1 LISRR
6 EQRFVIHELIR
17 QYSQQQLSPDNQQQA
32 LQGLAKVTTALSE
45 LWFLHARDEQQT
57 EWSRRIEQEHDNI
70 RTVLN
75 WALQE
80 NIEVGTQLS
89 GNLEHFWYSRGYHRE
104 GMEWAKQFAHLY
116 QQPNTVRLRALWTQ
130 TSLAKE
136 LSEYDLARN
145 SAKEYKQLA
154 SQLNDPKALALVEKF
169 YGLLEREQG
178 NLELGK
184 SHLEQAK
191 TMFEALQDDNSI
203 AVCLNDLGI
212 IYALQQDLGT
222 SKRYFEDSLRLK
234 RQINDKQGIAYAI
247 SNLGIIAGQQGDFNL
262 ERVMQEESLRLKREL
277 GDQQGIANG
286 LGELGRNAFDQNNI
300 EAALEYYIEALEIYC
315 RLERRFSIIHLI
327 RNFSLLAYQLGQI
340 KQALIFETAS
350 IALSY
355 QYRITPSEV
364 WLKRKAQWQEN
375 SALTPAQLA
384 QLEFETERL
393 DLSQVVSQIFAWT
406 HQVQQ
411 QHLRQVSA
419 EPLEFSPV

>member
-1 LISRR
+1 M
-6 EQRFVIHELIR
+6 
-17 QYSQQQLSPDNQQQA
+17 
-32 LQGLAKVTTALSE
+32 TTALSE

-104 GMEWAKQFAHLY
+104 GMEWAKQFTHLY
-116 QQPNTVRLRALWTQ
+116 QQPNTIRLRALWTQ

-145 SAKEYKQLA
+145 SAEEYKQLA

-203 AVCLNDLGI
+203 AICLNDLGI
-212 IYALQQDLGT
+212 IYAMQKDLET

-234 RQINDKQGIAYAI
+234 RSIGDKQGIAYAI
-247 SNLGIIAGQQGDFNL
+247 GNLGIIAGQQGDLTL
-262 ERVMQEESLRLKREL
+262 ERVMQEESLHLKREL

-286 LGELGRNAFDQNNI
+286 LHELGRNAFDQENI
-300 EAALEYYIEALEIYC
+300 KLALEYYSEALEIYC
-315 RLERRFSIIHLI
+315 RLERRFSILHTI
-327 RNFSLLAYQLGQI
+327 RNFAMVAHKFGQF

-355 QYRITPSEV
+355 KYRITPSEL
-364 WLKRKAQWQEN
+364 WLQRKSQWQLD
-375 SALTPAQLA
+375 SGLTPTQLA

-393 DLSQVVSQIFAWT
+393 DLNQVVTQVFAWT

-411 QHLRQVSA
+411 HFAQDQPEGLV
-419 EPLEFSPV
+419 FSSTAT